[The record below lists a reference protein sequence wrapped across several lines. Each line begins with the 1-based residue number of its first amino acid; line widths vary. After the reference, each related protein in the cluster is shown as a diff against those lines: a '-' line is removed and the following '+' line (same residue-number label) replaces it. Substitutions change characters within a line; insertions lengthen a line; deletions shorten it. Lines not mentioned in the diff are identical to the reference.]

1 MSTRGHL
8 VDKIKMLKIQDHTTA
23 ATSAVTSDA
32 VDMQGYEGVLIFS
45 SFGTAA
51 AGNTIKLQQSDDDGA
66 TDAYSD
72 LEGTSVSSGTSD
84 EDVWIDCYKPAKRY
98 IKAVFARG
106 TSSTLES
113 VWAIRYDARTLAVSN
128 VVSGTIIG
136 EKFVTPAE
144 GTA

>member
-1 MSTRGHL
+1 MLPGYLSDQVKL
-8 VDKIKMLKIQDHTTA
+8 LKIQDHTTA
-23 ATSAVTSDA
+23 ATSAVTSDT
-32 VDMQGYEGVLIFS
+32 VDTAGYDSVLFIT

-51 AGNTIKLQQSDDDGA
+51 SGNTIKLQQSSDDAA

-84 EDVWIDCYKPAKRY
+84 EDVWIDIHRPGKRY
-98 IKAVFARG
+98 LKLVAARG

-113 VWAIRYDARTLAVSN
+113 MWAILYNARALPVDNTI
-128 VVSGTIIG
+128 SGTITG
-136 EKFVTPAE
+136 EQTQSPAE

>member
-1 MSTRGHL
+1 MTRGHL
-8 VDKIKMLKIQDHTTA
+8 ADKVKLLKIQDHTTA
-23 ATSAVTSDA
+23 NTTAVTSDA
-32 VDMQGYEGVLIFS
+32 IDMQGYEGVLVFS

-51 AGNTIKLQQSDDDGA
+51 AGNTVKLQQSDDDGVA
-66 TDAYSD
+66 DAYSD

-84 EDVWIDCYKPAKRY
+84 EDVWIDCYKPSKRY
-98 IKAVFARG
+98 LKAVFARG